1 MTFDLG
7 GAATK
12 PGPTSTPSQPAAWE
26 ATVDLAT
33 LVDEL
38 EGELHGPAPR
48 AVRTPFHR
56 LNVHLGGGFFPGELI
71 GLGARPGLGKS
82 AFMAVT
88 ATAAARDGERVL
100 VVSAEMSRL
109 ALVRRLVAREA
120 SVDSRLIR
128 KHDLMDTE
136 WARLR
141 EAFPA
146 LRALP
151 VLVNDRA
158 RTIPEIVEVL
168 TRAPQRVTFL
178 CVDYVQ
184 LVTPAQRIESQ
195 RMKVELVSAG
205 LKAIAKDFGIPVLAL
220 SAVKRLG
227 RDEEGNDNE
236 PDLDAFRESGQ
247 IDHDVDVAMFLHRPH
262 RDDKTCVRCFIR
274 KARDGAEGYVDL
286 VFTPEFLQLEEAL
299 TGGAR

>member
-1 MTFDLG
+1 MSLDLG
-7 GAATK
+7 AAAARPDAESARTA
-12 PGPTSTPSQPAAWE
+12 PPPAWE
-26 ATVDLAT
+26 ATVDLAG
-33 LVDEL
+33 LIDEL
-38 EGELHGPAPR
+38 QGELQGPAPR
-48 AVRTPFHR
+48 AVRTPFH
-56 LNVHLGGGFFPGELI
+56 NVNIHLGGGFFPGELI

-128 KHDLMDTE
+128 KHDLMASE
-136 WARLR
+136 WSRLR
-141 EAFPA
+141 GAFQQ
-146 LRALP
+146 LRTLP

-168 TRAPQRVTFL
+168 TRAPHVTFL
-178 CVDYVQ
+178 AVDYVQ

-205 LKAIAKDFGIPVLAL
+205 LKAIAKDFNIPVLAL

-227 RDEEGNDNE
+227 RDEEGNDTE
-236 PDLDAFRESGQ
+236 PELDAFRESGQ
-247 IDHDVDVAMFLHRPH
+247 IDHDVDVALFLHRPH
-262 RDDKTCVRCFIR
+262 REDKTRVRCFIR

-286 VFTPEFLQLEEAL
+286 VFTPEFLRLEEAL